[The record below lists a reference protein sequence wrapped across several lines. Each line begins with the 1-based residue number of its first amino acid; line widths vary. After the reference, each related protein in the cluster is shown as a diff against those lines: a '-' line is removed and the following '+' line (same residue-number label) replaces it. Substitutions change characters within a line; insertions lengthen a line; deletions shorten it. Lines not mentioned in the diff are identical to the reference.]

1 MIFSSGG
8 KDITF
13 SDMKVYLIGMP
24 WFFVALFFGRTIFDY
39 IHLKINN
46 DGILMIISS
55 IVGMMGI
62 LWAIDENQYYIS
74 IKRIVV
80 DIIIFF
86 LFMLGNTIIQKFF
99 QQKYCQNN

>member
-1 MIFSSGG
+1 
-8 KDITF
+8 
-13 SDMKVYLIGMP
+13 
-24 WFFVALFFGRTIFDY
+24 
-39 IHLKINN
+39 
-46 DGILMIISS
+46 MIISS